1 MWQIT
6 RRITQQDL
14 GSESVNSLILFTN
27 LWRNKWESGRRILEW
42 IASINQK
49 SKLERYKQTNKQ
61 TQYFAA
67 IFLFLIWPCR
77 IHTAIPFLQHT
88 LFAVTFPWIS
98 TVALVCF
105 VGSFNLG
112 DKLIP
117 LVSGWNTKQNVIQ
130 FFKVWSACH
139 RVTQATCITEVST
152 LLQKRSNGLWAIAK
166 CQPLIF
172 LPFATL

>member
-14 GSESVNSLILFTN
+14 GSERVKSLILFTN
-27 LWRNKWESGRRILEW
+27 LWRNKWESGKRILEW
-42 IASINQK
+42 IASVNQK

-117 LVSGWNTKQNVIQ
+117 LVSGWNTKQNIIQ

-139 RVTQATCITEVST
+139 WVTQATGITEVST

-166 CQPLIF
+166 C
-172 LPFATL
+172 